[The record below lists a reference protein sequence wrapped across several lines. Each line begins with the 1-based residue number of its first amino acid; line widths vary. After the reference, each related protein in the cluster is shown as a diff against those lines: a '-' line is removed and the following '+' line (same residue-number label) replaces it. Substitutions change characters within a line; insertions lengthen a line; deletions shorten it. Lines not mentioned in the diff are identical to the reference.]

1 MEVGGDRLAARDSA
15 GAATPWRAGDAVRLG
30 VRWAMDS
37 PLRPV
42 PSGLAAPG
50 RVADRTVSWS
60 FGGDWALLRLISTL
74 GATSAEL
81 GSTPA
86 RQRHMLVLSVPTVP
100 VIVDSAIAA
109 ERARVFVR
117 VRLRDPVSGAERAM
131 PAFPPYA
138 PALRGLR
145 GSADQA
151 MRGRGTG
158 DGGQGERVAS
168 IDHGTKWTDRGDGSP
183 SSGGSIQRG
192 LPASLW
198 TRILGWWKGTGR

>member
-1 MEVGGDRLAARDSA
+1 MELGGDRLTARDSA
-15 GAATPWRAGDAVRLG
+15 GAATPRRAGDAVRLG

-42 PSGLAAPG
+42 PAGLAAPG
-50 RVADRTVSWS
+50 RVMDRTVSWS

-100 VIVDSAIAA
+100 VVADSAIAA

-117 VRLRDPVSGAERAM
+117 VRLRDPVTGAERAM

-138 PALRGLR
+138 PALRGIR

-151 MRGRGTG
+151 MRSPV
-158 DGGQGERVAS
+158 DDDRVAMAGY
-168 IDHGTKWTDRGDGSP
+168 GTKWTNPVDGSP
-183 SSGGSIQRG
+183 SPEGSVQRG
-192 LPASLW
+192 LSATLW
-198 TRILGWWKGTGR
+198 TRILGWWKEMGR